1 MSSIDELLD
10 PVALPKVAPVRQHFD
25 RPRLTDI
32 EGEITRRI
40 AAGGYF
46 SSLKPGQQVAIT
58 AGSRGIS
65 NMPLVLRTLAREVRK
80 AGCEPFVFPAMGSHG
95 GATAEGQA
103 ELLQGMGIDEKSV
116 EAPIRSSMET
126 ARIGTTDGGLPVYVD
141 TYADKADAIIV
152 VNRIKPHVAFSG
164 PYESGLM
171 KMIAIGI
178 GKQLGADFCHR
189 MGFGCMAEN
198 VPAIARMAIA
208 KKNIVCAVGLLE
220 NAFHETARI
229 EIMRGTD
236 IEQREP
242 ELLKAAAALLPR
254 IFFDQLDVL
263 ILDEIG
269 KNIAGTGFDTS
280 VAGRYHTPFRTGG
293 PQITRILT
301 LDLTDASH
309 GNANGV
315 GILDFT
321 TKRLYDKFRPEH
333 TYPNS
338 LTSTVPLSVK
348 MPMVLKNDRQAIQ
361 AAVKTCNVEDRD
373 AVRLVR
379 VKNTVEL
386 ERIWV
391 SEMLVPYCEQ
401 HPNLEVLGPAVP
413 FAFTGDGNL
422 LSL

>member
-1 MSSIDELLD
+1 MSSIDQLLD
-10 PVALPKVAPVRQHFD
+10 PIALPKVAPVRQRFD
-25 RPRLTDI
+25 RPLLTDI
-32 EGEITRRI
+32 EGEITRQL

-46 SSLKPGQQVAIT
+46 SSLQKGWRVAIT

-65 NMPLVLRTLAREVRK
+65 NTPLILRTLVREVRK
-80 AGCEPFVFPAMGSHG
+80 MGCEPFIFPAMGSHG
-95 GATAEGQA
+95 GATAQGQA
-103 ELLQGMGIDEKSV
+103 ELLQGMGIHEQSV
-116 EAPIRSSMET
+116 EAPICSGMET
-126 ARIGTTDGGLPVYVD
+126 VQIGETDGGLPVYVD
-141 TYADKADAIIV
+141 AHADRADAIIV
-152 VNRIKPHVAFSG
+152 VNRVKPHVAFNG

-178 GKQLGADFCHR
+178 GKQRGADFCHR

-198 VPAIARMAIA
+198 VPAIAKMTIA
-208 KKNIVCAVGLLE
+208 KKNIVCAVGILE

-229 EIMRGTD
+229 AIMRGTD
-236 IEQREP
+236 IAQREP
-242 ELLKAAAALLPR
+242 ELLREAALLTPR
-254 IFFDQLDVL
+254 IFFDKLDVL

-280 VAGRYHTPFRTGG
+280 VVGRYHTPFRTGG
-293 PQITRILT
+293 PQITRVLT

-321 TKRLYDKFRPEH
+321 TRRLYEKFRPEH

-338 LTSTVPLSVK
+338 LTSTVPDSVK

-361 AAVKTCNVEDRD
+361 AAIKTCNVEDRG
-373 AVRLVR
+373 AARLVR

-386 ERIWV
+386 EHIWV
-391 SEMLVPYCEQ
+391 SEVLVPYCEQ
-401 HPNLEVLGPAVP
+401 HPNMELLGPSAP
-413 FAFTGDGNL
+413 FPFNEDGNL
-422 LSL
+422 L

>member
-1 MSSIDELLD
+1 MSSIDQLLG
-10 PVALPKVAPVRQHFD
+10 PIALPRVAPVRQRFD
-25 RPRLTDI
+25 RPRLADI
-32 EGEITRRI
+32 EGEITRQI
-40 AAGGYF
+40 TTGGFF
-46 SSLKPGQQVAIT
+46 SSLKKGQNVAVT

-65 NMPLVLRTLAREVRK
+65 NMPLMLRTLVREIRK
-80 AGCEPFVFPAMGSHG
+80 IGCEPFIFPAMGSHG
-95 GATAEGQA
+95 GATAQGQA
-103 ELLQGMGIDEKSV
+103 EMLQGMGIDEKSV

-126 ARIGTTDGGLPVYVD
+126 VQIGETDGGLPVYVD
-141 TYADKADAIIV
+141 AYADKADAIIV
-152 VNRIKPHVAFSG
+152 VNRVKPHVAFSG

-171 KMIAIGI
+171 KMIAIGV

-198 VPAIARMAIA
+198 IPAIAKMTIA
-208 KKNIVCAVGLLE
+208 RKNIVCAVGILE

-236 IEQREP
+236 IERREL
-242 ELLKAAAALLPR
+242 ELLKAAALLTPR
-254 IFFDQLDVL
+254 LFFDQLDVL

-269 KNIAGTGFDTS
+269 KDIAGTGFDTS
-280 VAGRYHTPFRTGG
+280 VAGRYHTPHRTGG
-293 PQITRILT
+293 PQITRMLA
-301 LDLTDASH
+301 LDLTEASH

-321 TKRLYDKFRPEH
+321 TRRLYEKFRPEH
-333 TYPNS
+333 TYPNA

-379 VKNTVEL
+379 VKNTVAL
-386 ERIWV
+386 ENIWV
-391 SEMLVPYCEQ
+391 SEILAPYCEQ

-413 FAFTGDGNL
+413 FAFREEGNL
-422 LSL
+422 L